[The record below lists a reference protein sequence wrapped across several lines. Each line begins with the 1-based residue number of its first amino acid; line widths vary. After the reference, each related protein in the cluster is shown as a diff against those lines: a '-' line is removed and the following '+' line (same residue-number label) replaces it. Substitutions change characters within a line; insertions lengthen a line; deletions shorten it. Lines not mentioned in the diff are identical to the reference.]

1 LAADDLA
8 CEDAA
13 PRGRAVST
21 QLSCDLRFPL
31 GPRTTA
37 VAVLRSMQSTRYAST
52 GHAGCQAAGIHTAQE
67 PPMRPAGAGLRR
79 LQPGRLPHEHPR
91 RRQSEDRLRPHPRS
105 GRAAPEQGSTHA
117 GRKRLTPNKLGG
129 KYIAGLIYRPSEVPD
144 IFSLPEFLSLARRR
158 IRNILRRGTTRDAHV
173 QSLYLGTVTKVG
185 RRRLRLVRRDRVRIN
200 RRSLGC
206 STHPPP

>member
-144 IFSLPEFLSLARRR
+144 IFFAG
-158 IRNILRRGTTRDAHV
+158 ILEPGTSPHKKYSASWDHTGCPCPVAV
-173 QSLYLGTVTKVG
+173 SGNGNQSGQATTA
-185 RRRLRLVRRDRVRIN
+185 
-200 RRSLGC
+200 SC
-206 STHPPP
+206 